1 MTTDTD
7 IRHEKRRAAV
17 TLNELAPLVN
27 YYTSGVAVHVV
38 DSVDVPAPPAPAW
51 YTPATG
57 DVTIH
62 LDSAKIDS
70 KSLDSA
76 LHGVGWAQM
85 RGLLWHELAHARWS
99 DWMFAVKIPRK
110 IRGTVTMFE
119 EMRIENRAVDKTSGY
134 VRNDIRSVLPLSI
147 GETRS
152 IPPVRSSVARLWALG
167 YGRCLTTVASYDAV
181 QWVDD
186 AARTL
191 LGDDDVDYMTDI
203 LQEAITLH
211 MPDAIDRMIELAT
224 EWVDLVGDAD
234 HDGCGHGDGATEKS
248 DDDDDDDEPG
258 EPGESTGEDAD
269 GDGDGGEADGEES
282 EESDGGSASVPDSDK
297 PEPKPKGDSDLGD
310 GVIRDVLDSASPDD
324 DDDDDEDD
332 DFSDEDMSTI
342 IKEVTRMAESIAR
355 DWDAPDELKMA
366 DPTVEAARVFGS
378 ADGKARSTSMEKPGP
393 VEHGEVIRTA
403 KVLETMA
410 IPAITKIPAHK
421 IVPPGRLRSR
431 EAVRQS
437 AERSRGALSTAKPWQ
452 STKRTHSHVKPII
465 VGIATDVSGSMRWAE
480 SSVAQFA
487 YVWTHAGQ
495 RVGARTASVTFGDRV
510 ERVAAPGEILTAVP
524 RRKANGANEKAD
536 RALAALDGVLHLSH
550 ANNAAKL
557 LVIVSDGMLVIPQ
570 ETERVLKRLETF
582 KANGTEILWVSNNH
596 VHDEKRYG
604 KVCTVIKIADRSYGA
619 SGHAFKK
626 IQDMVLAAI
635 TQLSKGQ

>member
-17 TLNELAPLVN
+17 TLNELASLVN
-27 YYTSGVAVHVV
+27 YYKPGVAVHVV
-38 DSVDVPAPPAPAW
+38 DRVDVPAPPAPAW
-51 YTPATG
+51 YMPATG

-62 LDSAKIDS
+62 LDEAKIDAS
-70 KSLDSA
+70 SLDSA

-99 DWMFAVKIPRK
+99 DWLFAVKIPSK

-119 EMRIENRAVDKTSGY
+119 EMRIENRAVDKTEGY

-147 GETRS
+147 GETRD

-203 LQEAITLH
+203 LQEVITLH

-224 EWVDLVGDAD
+224 EWVDLVGDTD

-248 DDDDDDDEPG
+248 DDDDEPG
-258 EPGESTGEDAD
+258 EPGESTDEDADADDSD

-282 EESDGGSASVPDSDK
+282 EESDGSASDSDK
-297 PEPKPKGDSDLGD
+297 TDKPKPKGDRDLGD
-310 GVIRDVLDSASPDD
+310 DDSVIRDVLDSASPDD
-324 DDDDDEDD
+324 DDDHDDDA
-332 DFSDEDMSTI
+332 DFSDEDMDTI

-378 ADGKARSTSMEKPGP
+378 ADGKARSTELAKPGP

-452 STKRTHSHVKPII
+452 STKRTHSSVKPIV

-524 RRKANGANEKAD
+524 RRKANGGSEKAD

-570 ETERVLKRLETF
+570 ETQRVIKRLETF
-582 KANGTEILWVSNNH
+582 KANGTQILWVSNNKPTNH
-596 VHDEKRYG
+596 AKLAQVATI
-604 KVCTVIKIADRSYGA
+604 VTIADRHGSA
-619 SGHAFKK
+619 NAFKT
-626 IQDMVLAAI
+626 IQDKVLAAI
-635 TQLSKGQ
+635 NQLSKGQ